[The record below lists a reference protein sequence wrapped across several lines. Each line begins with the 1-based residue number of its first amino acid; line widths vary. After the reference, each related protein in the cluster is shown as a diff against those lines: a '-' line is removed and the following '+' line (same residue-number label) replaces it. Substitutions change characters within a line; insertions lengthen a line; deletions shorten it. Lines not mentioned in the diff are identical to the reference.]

1 MIFMTRNVIRVKQS
15 IWCLFFTMALT
26 GCGAQSQ
33 KNEKTNPAFNK
44 IDQFMTSLESQ
55 GFSGS
60 VLVSTKDG
68 IYKKGVGLSDR
79 ESKVKFTSQTISE
92 TGSVTKQFTGAAI
105 LKLEMQGKLSV
116 TDKLSKYIGGLP
128 ADKSSITLHH
138 LLTHSSGLPP
148 AIGDDYEAIEREA
161 YIERALKAPLMFTP
175 GTAYEYSNTGYSILA
190 AIVEKLSGKSYE
202 AYLNENLFQPA
213 GMNMTG
219 YLMPKWD
226 KKNIATGYRNDKR
239 WGRPTA
245 DDQRWAQDGPYWNL
259 RGNGGILST
268 VEDLHKWHE
277 ALLTDKILSKEAKE
291 KYYGRHIE
299 EGQGAGSYY
308 GYGWASIPTARK
320 TWALWHN
327 GGNGVFFC
335 DFYRYIDEGVTI
347 IVQTNALKPEYRGL
361 GRQLALCVF
370 KPDHQPAL
378 EAPPQEIAA
387 GKLVGIAE
395 HPQGELI
402 QKFLKAITSGN
413 DKDIAQFVETSFTK
427 NLYNMAPMDKHLGML
442 KQIGKEVSRL
452 EIVGAESKGEETFV
466 RFKGETLALMLII
479 VDGKIGGVG
488 LDG

>member
-1 MIFMTRNVIRVKQS
+1 MILKTRKS
-15 IWCLFFTMALT
+15 ITHRFTLLYLLVTFTLFN
-26 GCGAQSQ
+26 CEAQSQ
-33 KNEKTNPAFNK
+33 KTSTQNPAFQK
-44 IDQFMTSLESQ
+44 IDKFMTDLETS

-60 VLVSTKDG
+60 VLVSTKEG
-68 IYKKGVGLSDR
+68 VFKKGVGLSDR
-79 ESKVKFTSQTISE
+79 ENNVKFTTQTISE

-116 TDKLSKYIGGLP
+116 QDKMSKYIKGVP
-128 ADKSSITLHH
+128 TDKSEITLHH

-148 AIGDDYEAIEREA
+148 AIGDDYEAIDREA
-161 YIERALKAPLMFTP
+161 YVARALKAPLAFQP

-190 AIVEKLSGKSYE
+190 AIIEQLSGKSYE
-202 AYLNENLFQPA
+202 AYLSENLFEPA
-213 GMNMTG
+213 GMKMTG
-219 YLMPKWD
+219 YQMPKWD
-226 KKNIATGYRNDKR
+226 NKNVATGYRNGNR
-239 WGRPTA
+239 WGRPTGNE
-245 DDQRWAQDGPYWNL
+245 QRWAQDGPYWNL

-268 VEDLHKWHE
+268 VEDLQKWHE
-277 ALLTDKILSKEAKE
+277 ALLTEKILSKAAKE

-335 DFYRYIDEGVTI
+335 DFYRYLDEGVTI

-378 EAPPQEIAA
+378 EAPPTAQS
-387 GKLVGIAE
+387 GKLVGLNE

-413 DKDIAQFVETSFTK
+413 DKDISSFVESSFTK
-427 NLYNMAPMDKHLGML
+427 NLFNMAPMDKHLGML
-442 KQIGKEVSRL
+442 KQIGSEVKRF
-452 EIVGAESKGEETFV
+452 EIAGAESKGEETFI